1 MKNITYLLLAFF
13 ITTAATCK
21 KDQAKMLVVEKQLIG
36 KWQYTGRTGG
46 FAGKTEQAD
55 PSEVQLLE
63 FKKGMNF
70 IRTIN
75 GQSRQT
81 GTYEITAEIS
91 IYSGKE
97 EPAIRFNQQTDHAPM
112 GHIISIKNRTLTIAD
127 NVYDGF
133 TTTYTRLN

>member
-1 MKNITYLLLAFF
+1 MKNILYLLLAFF

-21 KDQAKMLVVEKQLIG
+21 KNQFPVLAFEKQLIG

-46 FAGKTEQAD
+46 FAGKSEQAA
-55 PSEVQLLE
+55 PNEIQILE
-63 FKKGMNF
+63 FKKGMTF
-70 IRTIN
+70 VRSIN

-81 GTYEITAEIS
+81 GTYEITAEKS

-97 EPAIRFNQQTDHAPM
+97 EPAIRFNQQTDQAPM
-112 GHIISIKNRTLTIAD
+112 GHIISIKDRTLTMAD

-133 TTTYTRLN
+133 TTTYTRSN

>member
-1 MKNITYLLLAFF
+1 MKNILYLLLAFF

-21 KDQAKMLVVEKQLIG
+21 KNQSAARTFEKQLIG
-36 KWQYTGRTGG
+36 KWKYTGRTGG
-46 FAGKTEQAD
+46 FAGKSEQAD
-55 PSEVQLLE
+55 PNEIQILE
-63 FKKGMNF
+63 FKKGLTF
-70 IRTIN
+70 VRSIN

-81 GTYEITAEIS
+81 GNYEIIAEKS

-97 EPAIRFNQQTDHAPM
+97 ESAIRFNQQTDHAPM
-112 GHIISIKNRTLTIAD
+112 GHIISIKDDTLTIAD